1 MPERKSIKNIYGKE
15 ILLTP
20 DSLVMTNNKGMTIK
34 LVDGEGI
41 LIESNKDVNI
51 IAEGDMVLSSKA
63 SVMIAGTDSVEVNQG
78 GTGITL

>member
-1 MPERKSIKNIYGKE
+1 
-15 ILLTP
+15 
-20 DSLVMTNNKGMTIK
+20 MTNNKGMTIK

-78 GTGITL
+78 GTGITLNKDIFF